1 MEEWFDHLAASASL
15 SLHFLHICHQ
25 HCCHQELKNNQL
37 NKKTSLVLC
46 LRLDHACTA
55 TGLKLQ
61 SLKHVDDFLTNEVLL
76 NVVAYAETF

>member
-1 MEEWFDHLAASASL
+1 M
-15 SLHFLHICHQ
+15 
-25 HCCHQELKNNQL
+25 
-37 NKKTSLVLC
+37 LC

-76 NVVAYAETF
+76 NFVAYAETF